1 MSGRPEEDSRTKN
14 WSVFIVVVSF
24 YFFSDLLLLLLFL
37 RLESYFVA
45 QADLNLPALLPAL
58 APKH

>member
-1 MSGRPEEDSRTKN
+1 MADLRKTPEQRIG
-14 WSVFIVVVSF
+14 VFLLLLFRFI
-24 YFFSDLLLLLLFL
+24 FFSDLLLLFL

-45 QADLNLPALLPAL
+45 QAGLNLPALLPAL

>member
-24 YFFSDLLLLLLFL
+24 YFFSDFFVVVVSEIRVLLC
-37 RLESYFVA
+37 STG
-45 QADLNLPALLPAL
+45 
-58 APKH
+58 

>member
-1 MSGRPEEDSRTKN
+1 MNGRPEEDSRTKN
-14 WSVFIVVVSF
+14 WSVFIVVVVSF
-24 YFFSDLLLLLLFL
+24 YFFSDLLLLFL

-58 APKH
+58 APKL

>member
-24 YFFSDLLLLLLFL
+24 YFFFRFVVVVVVFEIRVLLC
-37 RLESYFVA
+37 STG
-45 QADLNLPALLPAL
+45 
-58 APKH
+58 